1 MIDHAKLAP
10 ALNRVRSSRTLAR
23 AALLAFAAGGIWIGA
38 GTAPASAQTQQPDM
52 KWETGCA
59 WRDVT
64 PGSGDAL
71 RQYNCTRQKE
81 CQLMA
86 NAKGGMMMGMG
97 CFFVQ
102 PAPTSPSPA
111 TTQTRPSQQQ

>member
-1 MIDHAKLAP
+1 MDHCSNDIRYMK
-10 ALNRVRSSRTLAR
+10 SSARLAR
-23 AALLAFAAGGIWIGA
+23 AAAVALFASGIFVAANAG
-38 GTAPASAQTQQPDM
+38 PAAAQTQRPDM

-59 WRDVT
+59 WRDVQ
-64 PGSGDAL
+64 PGSGDAM

-86 NAKGGMMMGMG
+86 NAKGSMMMGMG

-111 TTQTRPSQQQ
+111 TTQTRPGQQQ

>member
-1 MIDHAKLAP
+1 MIDHARHAP
-10 ALNRVRSSRTLAR
+10 APNRARSSGALAR
-23 AALLAFAAGGIWIGA
+23 AALLAFAAGSIWIGA
-38 GTAPASAQTQQPDM
+38 GAAPASAQTQQPDM

-59 WRDVT
+59 WREVT

-86 NAKGGMMMGMG
+86 NAKGAMMMNMG

-111 TTQTRPSQQQ
+111 TTRTRPAQQQ